1 MMRDTQALAS
11 PFALDGHDELDVHEA
26 DEGYVDEGYVDKGYV
41 DETYADERYLDQTRA
56 DETCA
61 DEAHAEAYADDE
73 MAFGSTVEEAAFD
86 AEAQDAQRPC
96 RAQWLAEL
104 AGYPAEVRH
113 AVANAPSHGA
123 LDVYLWAV
131 RLGVRSEAKLHRLVY
146 FTLHGEQ
153 HGWCAPSTPAAR
165 RAWAEIPALLRA
177 YKRWPQP
184 PRAQTGAAPC
194 SRKSARPVLRDQPAL
209 DITGRYYTLNPPAT
223 FVINQAGLHIEGVA
237 SSVLDASSTKSGD
250 HRPVI
255 EFQGDLQGTRWQ
267 WFNRYRPSNFGQI
280 AANRGRFFISQG
292 VDAQDK
298 TVWELLRPI
307 ERPRA
312 TLIRPDDMDR
322 AFDLTDRHELTP
334 LTPRQTAFIRAVL
347 DKTRLE
353 QIFELYFNRGKR
365 DEAMGF
371 LIRRLVDT
379 PDHASYERRLE
390 SFHDVDK
397 PLVRRYAQ
405 HVLAL
410 QKWKSPRNV
419 IRSHADWIQMMMDRS
434 LRPGASAGRDF
445 ERYLGLRFDPTRAR
459 LDGEHTYEVT
469 ISLTGA
475 SLILAGYV
483 GTVQIEKTSGR
494 TWKRTFDIELW
505 GANAALTLFD
515 AKIGSTFKGAA
526 RSYLEWTENDVP
538 GSVRMARASASIAM
552 DTASSQVGFMHVLGD
567 ESLPLLEV
575 FFQDAGLG
583 VPNINKILEEGAKGV
598 FEKGVQKVPGGGLS
612 PQGVLGPDLGF
623 SALFGS
629 ISPAGSW
636 IERVRNAGKP
646 PNVIDLSRDVKSD
659 VSVAR
664 SLATQT
670 HFCLGSDVLNEA
682 AVQALR
688 IVCAREL
695 PLLMSPQSFLTVIG
709 HADTLGRG
717 RYDNE
722 GLSRRRAE
730 NVVQA
735 MRNILGARFRIPDD
749 GKHIRRIAAGDTA
762 AAQESRNK
770 PTASPKHRRVQV
782 FLNGVLVL
790 TLFGSGAA
798 P

>member
-1 MMRDTQALAS
+1 MVQDTAGLSS
-11 PFALDGHDELDVHEA
+11 PFARDAHEA
-26 DEGYVDEGYVDKGYV
+26 DGGYAEEGY
-41 DETYADERYLDQTRA
+41 ADAR
-56 DETCA
+56 
-61 DEAHAEAYADDE
+61 YADDE
-73 MAFGSTVEEAAFD
+73 RSADEVDFE
-86 AEAQDAQRPC
+86 AEAQDAQRC
-96 RAQWLAEL
+96 RARWLAEL
-104 AGYPAEVRH
+104 ATYPAEVRH

-131 RLGVRSEAKLHRLVY
+131 RQGVRSQAKLHRLVY
-146 FTLHGEQ
+146 FTLYGEQ
-153 HGWCAPSTPAAR
+153 HGWCAPATAAAR
-165 RAWAEIPALLRA
+165 GAWAEVPALLRA

-194 SRKSARPVLRDQPAL
+194 AKGSARPVPRDQPAL

-237 SSVLDASSTKSGD
+237 SSVLDASSAQRGD

-255 EFQGDLQGTRWQ
+255 EFQGDLHGTRYQ
-267 WFNRYRPSNFGQI
+267 WFNRSRPSNFGQI
-280 AANRGRFFISQG
+280 AANQGRFFVSQG

-307 ERPRA
+307 EKARA
-312 TLIRPDDMDR
+312 TLLRPGDMDR
-322 AFDLTDRHELTP
+322 SFDLVDRHELTP
-334 LTPRQTAFIRAVL
+334 LTPRQMAFIREVL

-353 QIFELYFNRGKR
+353 QIFDLYFNRQKR

-379 PDHASYERRLE
+379 PDHASYVRRLE
-390 SFHDVDK
+390 TFHDVDL

-405 HVLAL
+405 HVLAQ

-419 IRSHADWIQMMMDRS
+419 IRSHGDWIQMMMDRS
-434 LRPGASAGRDF
+434 LRPGALSGRDF
-445 ERYLGLRFDPTRAR
+445 ERYLGLRFDPRRAR
-459 LDGEHTYEVT
+459 DDGEHSYEFSIT
-469 ISLTGA
+469 LTGA
-475 SLILAGYV
+475 SLLLAGYV
-483 GTVQIEKTSGR
+483 GTAHIKKTSGR
-494 TWKRTFDIELW
+494 TWEHAFDIELW
-505 GANAALTLFD
+505 GANAALSIFD
-515 AKIGSTFKGAA
+515 AKIGSSFKGAA

-538 GSVRMARASASIAM
+538 GAVRMARASASIAM

-583 VPNINKILEEGAKGV
+583 VPNINKILEEAAKGK
-598 FEKGVQKVPGGGLS
+598 FEKAVLKDPAGGLS
-612 PQGVLGPDLGF
+612 PKGVLGPDLGF

-629 ISPAGSW
+629 ISPKGSW
-636 IERVRNAGKP
+636 FERLRDRNKP
-646 PNVIDLSRDVKSD
+646 PNVIDLSRDVKTD

-664 SLATQT
+664 SLSAQT
-670 HFCLGSDVLNEA
+670 HFCLGSHVLSEA

-722 GLSRRRAE
+722 ALSQRRADS
-730 NVVQA
+730 VVRA
-735 MRNILGARFRIPDD
+735 MRDILGARLRIPDD
-749 GKHIRRIAAGDTA
+749 GKHIRKIAAGDKY
-762 AAQESRNK
+762 AAQESGPK
-770 PTASPKHRRVQV
+770 TTAAPKHRRVQV

-790 TLFGSGAA
+790 TLYGSGTA
-798 P
+798 PRGTT